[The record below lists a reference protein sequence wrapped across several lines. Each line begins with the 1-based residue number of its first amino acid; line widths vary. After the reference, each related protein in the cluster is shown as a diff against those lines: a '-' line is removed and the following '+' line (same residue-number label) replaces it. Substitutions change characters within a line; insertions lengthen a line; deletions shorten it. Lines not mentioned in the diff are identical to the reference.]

1 MKKLLILFILAAISL
16 QSQIPNGFSY
26 QAVAFNSSGAPVTS
40 TTIGL
45 KIDILA
51 DSANG
56 TLLYSEVHN
65 PTTNTSGLYSLTIG
79 KGTTSGNWNN
89 INWSNGNKFIKI
101 GMDVTGGTS
110 YTTIG
115 SNQLLSVPYSIVAD
129 SSLKCPKLDS
139 VKYAK
144 ITDSLNKFC
153 FYLKDFRE
161 GMADTAY
168 HDTTTMIIQ
177 KPGVLFFVDNRGE
190 INEDVY
196 VELVSKNFSDIDI
209 FVANSTR
216 KFTSNGQILDTII
229 DGIFQKTQFGFQNR
243 NKFELVIMGNA
254 INPPKGIQGMK
265 SYTLRFFTKT
275 RTLRIITKS
284 FYYKFY

>member
-1 MKKLLILFILAAISL
+1 MKKLLILFMLAAISL

-26 QAVAFNSSGAPVTS
+26 QAVAFNPSGAPVTS
-40 TTIGL
+40 STIGV

-56 TLLYSEVHN
+56 TLLYNEVHN
-65 PTTNTSGLYSLTIG
+65 PITNSSGLYSLTIG
-79 KGTTSGNWNN
+79 KGTTSGNWSS
-89 INWSNGNKFIKI
+89 INWSKGNKFIKVGLDI
-101 GMDVTGGTS
+101 VGGTS
-110 YTTIG
+110 YVTIG
-115 SNQLLSVPYSIVAD
+115 SNQLLSVPYSIISD
-129 SSLKCPKLDS
+129 STLKAPKIDS

-144 ITDSLNKFC
+144 TTDSLNKFC

-161 GMADTAY
+161 GIADTAF
-168 HDTTTMIIQ
+168 HDTTTLMIQ
-177 KPGVLFFVDNRGE
+177 KPMTLFYVDNRGE

-196 VELVSKNFSDIDI
+196 VELVSKNFSDIDV
-209 FVANSTR
+209 FVANSQR
-216 KFTSNGQILDTII
+216 KFTSSGQILDTII

-254 INPPKGIQGMK
+254 ANPPKGVQGMK
-265 SYTLRFFTKT
+265 TYTIRFFTKT
-275 RTLRIITKS
+275 RTLKTLTKS